1 MNEIKYPV
9 RINKY
14 LAHKNICSRRE
25 ADRLIEEGKILINGQ
40 PAKLGDKINE
50 GDMVVTKADPS
61 VDHVYLAFNKP
72 KDVITHS
79 PQGEEISIN
88 EIISFPKKVFPVGRL
103 DKDSHGLIILTNDG
117 RVTGKLLSP
126 DQNHEKEYIVRVD
139 KPIDARFV
147 RKMASGVV
155 LDDGQKTKEC
165 KVSKISTNTFS
176 IILTEGKNRQIRRMC
191 GFFGYA
197 VTDLRRIRVMNIE
210 MGGLKVGQYRRIKGE
225 ELKKFLSNLG
235 LI

>member
-1 MNEIKYPV
+1 MEEIKYPM

-25 ADRLIEEGKILINGQ
+25 ADKLIGEGRILINGK
-40 PAKLGDKINE
+40 PAKLGDKVDE
-50 GDMVVTKADPS
+50 KDVVTAKAGPEES
-61 VDHVYLAFNKP
+61 RVYLAFNKP

-79 PQGEEISIN
+79 PQGGEVSIS
-88 EIISFPKKVFPVGRL
+88 EIIGFPKKVFPVGRL

-126 DQNHEKEYIVRVD
+126 EQGHEKEYVVRAD

-155 LDDGQKTKEC
+155 LDDGYKTKEC
-165 KVSKISTNTFS
+165 KVAKISTNTFS
-176 IILTEGKNRQIRRMC
+176 ITLTEGKNRQIRRMC

-197 VTDLRRIRVMNIE
+197 VTDLKRVRIMNIE
-210 MGGLKVGQYRRIKGE
+210 MGGLKVGQYRKIKGE
-225 ELKKFLSNLG
+225 ELKRFLSELG
-235 LI
+235 LA